1 MSKKPGLRVRR
12 SLLFVPAVR
21 PDRYPKALATGAD
34 AVCIDLEDGVAFAA
48 KDEARE
54 AALALF
60 AGRAPVRA
68 EVSLR
73 INDPKTDLGQR
84 DLDAVRRSGI
94 RPDALMLPKCDGP
107 EEIRDVAGALGGALS
122 DLPLIV
128 MVETARGVAAA
139 EAISAA
145 TPTVSAIFFGAID
158 FAADV
163 GCEVGWDAALYARS
177 RVVVAAAVAGVG
189 ALDSPYMDV
198 FALDGLAAESR
209 RTRGLG
215 FGGKAAIHP
224 TQVPVIQTAFSPAA
238 EEVAWAR
245 RIVEAYD
252 RNEGGV
258 LLVDG
263 KLIERP
269 VIASAKRTLAVA
281 SAFDPDGVPTG

>member
-1 MSKKPGLRVRR
+1 MSDQPAFRVRR
-12 SLLFVPAVR
+12 GLLFVPAVR
-21 PDRYPKALATGAD
+21 PDRYPKALATGVD
-34 AVCIDLEDGVAFAA
+34 AVCIDLEDGVSFAA
-48 KDEARE
+48 KDEARDK
-54 AALALF
+54 ALALF
-60 AGRAPVRA
+60 AEREPVRA

-73 INDPKTDLGQR
+73 INDPKTALGQR
-84 DLDAVRRSGI
+84 DLEAVRRAGV

-107 EEIRDVAGALGGALS
+107 EEIRDVAGALRDALP

-139 EAISAA
+139 EAIAVA
-145 TPTVSAIFFGAID
+145 TPTVSAVFFGAID

-163 GCEVGWDAALYARS
+163 GCEVEWDAALYARS
-177 RVVVAAAVAGVG
+177 RVVVAAAVAGVS
-189 ALDSPYMDV
+189 ALDSPFMDV
-198 FALDGLAAESR
+198 PDLEGLAAESR

-215 FGGKAAIHP
+215 FNGKAAIHP
-224 TQVPVIQTAFSPAA
+224 RQVAVIQAAFSPSA

-252 RNEGGV
+252 RNQGGV

-281 SAFDPDGVPTG
+281 TAVGSAVPAG

>member
-1 MSKKPGLRVRR
+1 MKPAFRVRR

-21 PDRYPKALATGAD
+21 PDRYAKALATGVD
-34 AVCIDLEDGVAFAA
+34 AVCIDLEDGVSFAA
-48 KDEARE
+48 KEEARDK
-54 AALALF
+54 ALALF
-60 AGRAPVRA
+60 AGRQAVRA

-73 INDPKTDLGQR
+73 INDPKTELGQR
-84 DLDAVRRSGI
+84 DLDALRRSGI

-107 EEIRDVAGALGGALS
+107 EEIRDVAAALGEPLS

-128 MVETARGVAAA
+128 MAETARGVASA
-139 EAISAA
+139 EAIAAA
-145 TPTVSAIFFGAID
+145 TPTVSAVFFGAID

-177 RVVVAAAVAGVG
+177 RVVVAAAVAGVA
-189 ALDSPYMDV
+189 ALDSPFMDV
-198 FALDGLAAESR
+198 PTLDGLAAESR

-215 FGGKAAIHP
+215 FNGKAAIHP
-224 TQVPVIQTAFSPAA
+224 SQVAVIQAAFSPSS
-238 EEVAWAR
+238 EEVSWAR

-252 RNEGGV
+252 RNRGGV

-269 VIASAKRTLAVA
+269 VIASAKRTLTVAAAVDPA
-281 SAFDPDGVPTG
+281 SPAA

>member
-1 MSKKPGLRVRR
+1 MATPFRVRR

-34 AVCIDLEDGVAFAA
+34 AVCVDLEDGVAFGA

-54 AALALF
+54 KALALF

-84 DLDAVRRSGI
+84 DLDVLRRSGV

-107 EEIRDVAGALGGALS
+107 EEIREVAGALAADLP

-128 MVETARGVAAA
+128 MLETARGVAAA
-139 EAISAA
+139 EAITAA
-145 TPTVSAIFFGAID
+145 TPTVSAVFFGAID

-163 GCEVGWDAALYARS
+163 GCEVSWDAALYARS
-177 RVVVAAAVAGVG
+177 RTIVAAAVARVG

-198 FALDGLAAESR
+198 PALDALAAECRS
-209 RTRGLG
+209 TRALG
-215 FGGKAAIHP
+215 FTGKAAIHP
-224 TQVPVIQTAFSPAA
+224 TQVPVIQTAFSPPAD
-238 EEVAWAR
+238 EVAWAR
-245 RIVEAYD
+245 RIVDAYE
-252 RNEGGV
+252 RNAGGV

-269 VIASAKRTLAVA
+269 VIASAQRTLALAAAVESGEESTA
-281 SAFDPDGVPTG
+281 

>member
-1 MSKKPGLRVRR
+1 MPEKPAFRVRR

-34 AVCIDLEDGVAFAA
+34 AVCIDLEDGVSFAA
-48 KDEARE
+48 KDEARDK
-54 AALALF
+54 ALALF
-60 AGRAPVRA
+60 AGREPVRA

-84 DLDAVRRSGI
+84 DLEAVRQSGI

-107 EEIRDVAGALGGALS
+107 GEIRNVARTLGALS
-122 DLPLIV
+122 GLPLIV

-139 EAISAA
+139 EAIAAA
-145 TPTVSAIFFGAID
+145 TPTVSAVFFGAID

-189 ALDSPYMDV
+189 ALDSPFMDV
-198 FALDGLAAESR
+198 PALDGLAAESR

-215 FGGKAAIHP
+215 FSGKSAIHP
-224 TQVPVIQTAFSPAA
+224 TQVAVIQAAFSPAA

-252 RNEGGV
+252 RNRGGV

-269 VIASAKRTLAVA
+269 VIASARRTLAVA
-281 SAFDPDGVPTG
+281 AAVESAGAPTG

>member
-1 MSKKPGLRVRR
+1 MAPAFRVRR

-34 AVCIDLEDGVAFAA
+34 AVCIDLEDGVSFNA

-54 AALALF
+54 SALALL
-60 AGRAPVRA
+60 AGRAPSRA

-73 INDPKTDLGQR
+73 INDPKTALGRR
-84 DLDAVRRSGI
+84 DLEAVRHAGV

-107 EEIRDVAGALGGALS
+107 DEIRQVAAALGGALS

-128 MVETARGVAAA
+128 MAETARGVAAA
-139 EAISAA
+139 DAIAAA

-158 FAADV
+158 YAADV
-163 GCEVGWDAALYARS
+163 GCEVAWDAVLYARS
-177 RVVVAAAVAGVG
+177 RVVVAAAIAGVS
-189 ALDSPYMDV
+189 ALDSPFMDV
-198 FALDGLAAESR
+198 PALDALAAESR
-209 RTRGLG
+209 RTRALG
-215 FGGKAAIHP
+215 FAGKAAIHP
-224 TQVPVIQTAFSPAA
+224 TQVPVIQAAFSPPDA
-238 EEVAWAR
+238 EVAWAR

-269 VIASAKRTLAVA
+269 VIASARRTLAIATTVEA
-281 SAFDPDGVPTG
+281 AGSGD

>member
-1 MSKKPGLRVRR
+1 MFRVRR

-34 AVCIDLEDGVAFAA
+34 AVCIDLEDGVSFAA

-60 AGRAPVRA
+60 ADRAPVRA

-107 EEIRDVAGALGGALS
+107 EEIRDVAGALRGALS

-139 EAISAA
+139 EAIAAA
-145 TPTVSAIFFGAID
+145 TATVSAIFFGAID

-163 GCEVGWDAALYARS
+163 GCEVGWDAAIYARS

-198 FALDGLAAESR
+198 PALAALAAESR
-209 RTRGLG
+209 RTRRLG

-252 RNEGGV
+252 RNQGGV

-269 VIASAKRTLAVA
+269 VIASARRTLAVA
-281 SAFDPDGVPTG
+281 SAVDADGAPSG